1 MYKDILLAIDLE
13 DSSTWDRAAPQA
25 VALAKA
31 FGADLHVMAVVPD
44 FGMTL
49 VASFV
54 PKDFEEKALDEANA
68 RLHAWV
74 SENVPDD
81 IKVQHIVGHGR
92 AYEEILRI
100 AGEISCDMLILSTR
114 SSDEGEDFEVGPNTA
129 HIVRHA
135 AQTVLIVR

>member
-13 DSSTWDRAAPQA
+13 DASTWDRAAPQA

-49 VASFV
+49 VASFF

-68 RLHAWV
+68 RLQHLHA
-74 SENVPDD
+74 
-81 IKVQHIVGHGR
+81 QGR
-92 AYEEILRI
+92 LVVAMMAQQVTLLD
-100 AGEISCDMLILSTR
+100 SDMHPPAR
-114 SSDEGEDFEVGPNTA
+114 A
-129 HIVRHA
+129 R
-135 AQTVLIVR
+135 Q

>member
-1 MYKDILLAIDLE
+1 MYKDILIAIDLE

-25 VALAKA
+25 VDLAKA
-31 FGADLHVMAVVPD
+31 FGANLHVMAVVPD

-49 VASFV
+49 VASFF
-54 PKDFEEKALDEANA
+54 PKGFEKKALDEANA

-74 SENVPDD
+74 TENIPDD

-92 AYEEILRI
+92 AYEEILRVS
-100 AGEISCDMLILSTR
+100 GEIACDLLVLSAR
-114 SSDEGEDFEVGPNTA
+114 RADDGETYEVGPNTA

-135 AQTVLIVR
+135 QQSVLIVH

>member
-25 VALAKA
+25 VDLAKA
-31 FGADLHVMAVVPD
+31 FGAQLHVMAVVPD

-49 VASFV
+49 VANFF
-54 PKDFEEKALDEANA
+54 PKDFEKKAIDEANA

-74 SENVPDD
+74 SENIPDE

-100 AGEISCDMLILSTR
+100 ASEIDVDLLVLSARRAEDGEAY
-114 SSDEGEDFEVGPNTA
+114 EVGPNTA